1 MTKELVSTT
10 VDVADGIV
18 SAPVIGH
25 AIGGTQLVISI
36 ISDDDEGTKKGK
48 QRINRANR
56 STWVLGGAIAGLPA
70 GPVGAITGATL
81 AFKQNLFA

>member
-56 STWVLGGAIAGLPA
+56 ST
-70 GPVGAITGATL
+70 
-81 AFKQNLFA
+81 